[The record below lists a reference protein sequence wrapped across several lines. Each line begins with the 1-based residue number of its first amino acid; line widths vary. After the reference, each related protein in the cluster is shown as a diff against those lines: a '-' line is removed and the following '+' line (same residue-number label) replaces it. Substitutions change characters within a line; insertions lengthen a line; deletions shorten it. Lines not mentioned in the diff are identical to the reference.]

1 MEPPSAF
8 PARETVL
15 TAGPTPYPHLFSP
28 IKLGPCELRHRAV
41 IPGHSMMMSSF
52 EPGVSD
58 RLHAYMLRRAQGGA
72 ALVGIESAPVHESS
86 VNFSAAN
93 VFSDDAVPS
102 LRRLADAVHKA
113 GSKLSIILWHGGHN
127 ISHRYGAGHAVAP
140 SMIPGPRSRE
150 TPKVLTRREIAELVK
165 AYGAA
170 ARRCR
175 EAGLDVLE
183 VQTATDYLLGQFMS
197 PRLNWRSDEYGGS
210 LENRMRIVCAV
221 LEAVREA
228 AGQDIAVGVRTSV
241 AHHIPGDPHDY
252 DIADSL
258 PCMTYLDQRGLL
270 DYVSLITGSHWSFP
284 QTIPPMT
291 MPRAGLAET
300 AALFKA
306 ALSVPVTVA
315 GKIRTA
321 AEAEAILASGQ
332 ADVIAMARTWIA
344 EPDWMRKLE
353 SNREAEIR
361 PCMSCNLGCI
371 GFVARRLPGTC
382 VLNPVTGRE
391 GTTPPMVTATTPKR
405 IAVIGAGPAGM
416 ETARLSAERGHV
428 VTLYEASDRL
438 GGQMYLA
445 AHAPNRGE
453 MQPALQ
459 WWARELQRLGVTIIL
474 NRAIGLDEK
483 VDADVVIWAVGAEPA
498 ITQVWRIRP
507 YLPDGIPGTDGLMH
521 GRDVL
526 RGAATAH
533 GKVLIIDEEGGWPV
547 VSLAETL
554 QADPRVTSVTVTTPE
569 AALGGPE
576 LDMTGDS
583 ALVVPRTRA
592 NGIVTCSGTLV
603 TAVENGMAT
612 LDNGERIGP
621 FDTIILSTGTRPRA
635 TPEDSLAIGD
645 CLAPRGIYGATND
658 AERITQTL

>member
-1 MEPPSAF
+1 MSA
-8 PARETVL
+8 
-15 TAGPTPYPHLFSP
+15 GQTPYPHLFSP
-28 IKLGPCELRHRAV
+28 IKLGPCVLRHRAI
-41 IPGHSMMMSSF
+41 IPGHSMMMSHF

-58 RLHAYMLRRAQGGA
+58 RLHAYLLRRAQGGA

-86 VNFSAAN
+86 LNFSAAS

-102 LRRLADAVHKA
+102 LRRLADAVHQA

-127 ISHRYGAGHAVAP
+127 ISHRYGASHAVAP
-140 SMIPGPRSRE
+140 SMIPGPRTRE
-150 TPKVLTRREIAELVK
+150 TPKVITRREIAELVK
-165 AYGAA
+165 AYAAA

-183 VQTATDYLLGQFMS
+183 VQTATDYLLGNFMS
-197 PRLNWRSDEYGGS
+197 PRLNWRTDEYGGS
-210 LENRMRIVCAV
+210 LENRMRIVVEV
-221 LEAVREA
+221 LEAVRDA
-228 AGQDIAVGVRTSV
+228 AGPDIAVGVRTSV
-241 AHHIPGDPHDY
+241 AHHIPGDPDDY
-252 DIADSL
+252 DIEDSL
-258 PCMTYLDQRGLL
+258 PCMKFLDERGLV

-291 MPRAGLAET
+291 MPRAGLADE
-300 AALFKA
+300 AAQFKA

-321 AEAEAILASGQ
+321 AEAEAILSAGQ

-344 EPDWMRKLE
+344 EPDWMAKLE
-353 SNREAEIR
+353 SGREAEIR

-371 GFVARRLPGTC
+371 GFVARRIPGTC

-391 GTTPPMVTATTPKR
+391 GATPPITRAPTPKR
-405 IAVIGAGPAGM
+405 IAVIGGGPAGL
-416 ETARLSAERGHV
+416 EAARLSAERGHT
-428 VTLYEASDRL
+428 VTLYEANGHL
-438 GGQMYLA
+438 GGQMHLA

-453 MQPALQ
+453 MLPALQ
-459 WWARELQRLGVTIIL
+459 WWANELRRLGVNVLL
-474 NRAIGLDEK
+474 NRPVRLDEK
-483 VDADVVIWAVGAEPA
+483 LAADVVIWAVGAEPA

-507 YLPDGIPGTDGLMH
+507 YLPDGIPGTVGLAH

-526 RGAATAH
+526 RGAVTAH
-533 GKVLIIDEEGGWPV
+533 GKVLVIDEEGGWPV

-554 QADPRVTSVTVTTPE
+554 NAEPRVASVVVTTPE

-576 LDMTGDS
+576 LDLTGDS
-583 ALVVPRTRA
+583 ALVVPRARA
-592 NGIVTCSGTLV
+592 NGIVTRSNTLV
-603 TAVENGMAT
+603 TAVDNGMAT

-635 TPEDSLAIGD
+635 TPEDALAIGD